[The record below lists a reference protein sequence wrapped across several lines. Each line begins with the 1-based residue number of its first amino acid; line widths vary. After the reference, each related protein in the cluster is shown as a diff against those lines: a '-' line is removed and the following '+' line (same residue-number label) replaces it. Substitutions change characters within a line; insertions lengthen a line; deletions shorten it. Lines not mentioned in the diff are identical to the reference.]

1 MRRMMLD
8 LAAFRPDPCRPLG
21 TGSGRH
27 TTVPRGAPLSVV
39 IDVFRRHPDMRS
51 LPVVEADGRPVGII
65 RELDVRGI
73 LFNPYGHALMQNPSI
88 GGTLHNLVRS
98 CPSADRGQPVANL
111 LEIYAA
117 SGGDDGLILTR
128 NGAFHE
134 IIDHRDYVRLA
145 AERDIGLAWDRLAR
159 AERLDAASRAFTA
172 DIAALSHEL
181 SGVAAKVQHVART
194 LSGRADDTSEEA
206 ASVAVAQGQT
216 ADALQDIARGGQG
229 LATSLDRIV
238 AESGEAR
245 RIRQEAH
252 GAVGAAGARVAALT
266 DSARA
271 IDTMLALIQS
281 IAGKTNLLAL
291 NAGIEAARAG
301 EAGRGFA
308 VVANEVKLLATQTSV
323 AARDIAGH
331 VAEVHD
337 VLDQVVDGHRGI
349 EQAIAAIADISL
361 SIDTALDQQHE
372 ATRIIATSVG
382 QSVEAGADMGLRI
395 RQISDGAAA
404 IGGDA
409 DVLQAMSH
417 TLAGSATRLHQRG
430 APVVV
435 VAAAQ

>member
-1 MRRMMLD
+1 MIFD
-8 LAAFRPDPCRPLG
+8 PAALNTDPPKPLG
-21 TGSGRH
+21 TGSGRY
-27 TTVPRGAPLSVV
+27 TTVPHGAPLSTV

-51 LPVVEADGRPVGII
+51 LPVVAADGRPVGII

-88 GGTLHNLVRS
+88 GGSLQTLVRS
-98 CPSADRGQPVANL
+98 CPGADKALPIAQL
-111 LEIYAA
+111 LELYAA

-128 NGAFHE
+128 DGVFHE

-145 AERDIGLAWDRLAR
+145 AERDIGLARERVAR
-159 AERLDAASRAFTA
+159 AERLDVASRTFTA
-172 DIAALSHEL
+172 DIAALSDEL
-181 SGVAAKVQHVART
+181 SGVAAKVQQVARQ
-194 LSGRADDTSEEA
+194 LSGRAEDTSEEA

-216 ADALQDIARGGQG
+216 ADALEDIARGGQG

-238 AESGEAR
+238 AESSEAQ
-245 RIRQEAH
+245 RIRAEAQ
-252 GAVGAAGARVAALT
+252 GAVGVAGARVAALT
-266 DSARA
+266 NTARA

-281 IAGKTNLLAL
+281 IAAQTNLLAL

-308 VVANEVKLLATQTSV
+308 VVANEVKVLATQTSV

-331 VAEVHD
+331 VAQVHD
-337 VLDQVVDGHRGI
+337 VLNQVVDGHRGI
-349 EQAIAAIADISL
+349 EQAIEAIADISL

-372 ATRIIATSVG
+372 ATRIIATSVS
-382 QSVEAGADMGLRI
+382 QSVEAGAEMGTRI

-417 TLAGSATRLHQRG
+417 TLAGSAARLHQR
-430 APVVV
+430 AATFVE
-435 VAAAQ
+435 VAATA